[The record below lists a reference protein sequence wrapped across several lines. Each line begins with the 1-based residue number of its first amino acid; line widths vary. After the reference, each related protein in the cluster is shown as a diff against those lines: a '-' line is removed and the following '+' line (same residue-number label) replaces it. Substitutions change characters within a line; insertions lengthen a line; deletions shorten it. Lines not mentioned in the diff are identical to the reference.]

1 MTTELGKAFVQIVP
15 SAKGIKGSIT
25 SVLNDESLDAGKKS
39 GDSFG
44 KNLVSKVKGVIAAAG
59 IGALLKATIEEGAK
73 LEQSYLGGLDTL
85 YGTAADKMRSCADQ
99 AAKAGISANS
109 FAEQAVSF
117 GAALKSSFKG
127 AEDAESKAAEAAN
140 VAILDMADNSAKMG
154 TSIES
159 IQNAYQGFAK
169 QNYTMLDN
177 LKIGYGGT
185 KTEMQ
190 RLLKDAQKLSGVKY
204 DINNLADVYS
214 AIHVIQEELGIAGV
228 AAEEAETTL
237 LGSLGA
243 MQASFSNFLGNLTL
257 GKDIGPALTD
267 LVQTSSNFLF
277 KNLIPAVINIIK
289 ALPGAIYKTA
299 VSFYPIMKK
308 NVTELIDTFVK
319 YLKNEFPKILVKGM
333 EMLQKLIDGIVKK
346 IPSLIS
352 ALRDIISNILSYI
365 TKNLPSILSK
375 GAEILQNLI
384 TGIVS
389 RLPSLI
395 STLGNVVVS
404 AITYLGQNLPRFM
417 EKGFEIVSNIARGIA
432 NNLPAILQKG
442 FEVISNIVK
451 GIYSNMPQIL
461 SSAASVMAN
470 IVQAIVSNLP
480 LILAKGVEITGK
492 IASGI
497 ISAVP
502 DLFSRVCK
510 KFSSIDWGSI
520 GSNII
525 SGIIKGIKKGVGS
538 IADAA
543 KDAAKS
549 AYEAAKNFLGIK
561 SPSKKFEYL
570 GRMND
575 EGMAVG
581 IKNGAG
587 AISSAMKKASGLV
600 NANTSLAPFTANAN
614 KAKAT
619 LSKSN
624 GGFQQTINIQSPK
637 ALNPSEVA
645 RQTRNSTKKLALRM
659 SVLGG

>member
-1 MTTELGKAFVQIVP
+1 MATELGKAFVQIVP

-44 KNLVSKVKGVIAAAG
+44 KNLVSKVKGVLAAAG

-85 YGTAADKMRSCADQ
+85 YGTAADKMRSCADE

-257 GKDIGPALTD
+257 GRDIGPALTD
-267 LVQTSSNFLF
+267 LVQTSSSFLF

-289 ALPGAIYKTA
+289 ALPGAIYKTV
-299 VSFYPIMKK
+299 VSFYPVMKK

-352 ALRDIISNILSYI
+352 
-365 TKNLPSILSK
+365 
-375 GAEILQNLI
+375 
-384 TGIVS
+384 
-389 RLPSLI
+389 
-395 STLGNVVVS
+395 TLGNVVVS

-417 EKGFEIVSNIARGIA
+417 EKGFE
-432 NNLPAILQKG
+432 
-442 FEVISNIVK
+442 VISNIVK
-451 GIYSNMPQIL
+451 GIYNNMPQIL

-470 IVQAIVSNLP
+470 IIQAIVTNLP

-502 DLFSRVCK
+502 DLFSRVCN

-525 SGIIKGIKKGVGS
+525 SGIIKGIKKGIGS

-575 EGMAVG
+575 EGMANG

-659 SVLGG
+659 SVFGG

>member
-1 MTTELGKAFVQIVP
+1 MATELGKAFVQIVP

-44 KNLVSKVKGVIAAAG
+44 KNLVSKVKGVLAAAG

-85 YGTAADKMRSCADQ
+85 YGTAADKMRSCADE

-257 GKDIGPALTD
+257 GRDIGPALTD
-267 LVQTSSNFLF
+267 LVQTSSSFLF

-289 ALPGAIYKTA
+289 ALPGAIYKTV
-299 VSFYPIMKK
+299 VSFYPVMKK

-352 ALRDIISNILSYI
+352 
-365 TKNLPSILSK
+365 
-375 GAEILQNLI
+375 
-384 TGIVS
+384 
-389 RLPSLI
+389 
-395 STLGNVVVS
+395 TLGNVVVS

-417 EKGFEIVSNIARGIA
+417 EKGFE
-432 NNLPAILQKG
+432 
-442 FEVISNIVK
+442 VISNIVK
-451 GIYSNMPQIL
+451 GIYNNMPQIL

-470 IVQAIVSNLP
+470 IIQAIVTNLP

-502 DLFSRVCK
+502 DLFSRVCN

-525 SGIIKGIKKGVGS
+525 SGIIKGIKKGIGS

-575 EGMAVG
+575 EGMANG

-624 GGFQQTINIQSPK
+624 GGFEQTINIQSPK

-659 SVLGG
+659 SVFGG